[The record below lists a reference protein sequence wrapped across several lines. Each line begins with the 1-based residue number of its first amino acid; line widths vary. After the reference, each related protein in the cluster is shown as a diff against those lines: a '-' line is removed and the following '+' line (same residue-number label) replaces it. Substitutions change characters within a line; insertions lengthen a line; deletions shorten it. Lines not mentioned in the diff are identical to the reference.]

1 VTPKRILMLGASGF
15 LGSHLARQLSR
26 EGHFLRVATRRRDR
40 AKQLLTLPTCEVIE
54 ADVHDPAELLQLC
67 SGQDV
72 IMSLVGILQGGRGQP
87 YGAGFARAHVE
98 LPRKIAAAAQSAG
111 IRRVIHVSALQA
123 AVDAPSGYLRSK
135 AAGEAVLRAADLD
148 LTVFRPSVIFGTGD
162 QFLNVFSS
170 LLGVA
175 PFLPLA
181 CPAARFQPV
190 WVEDVTA
197 CISASLEHPES
208 IGQTYELC
216 GPHQYSLRE
225 LVDYVG
231 MVTGQRRPILG
242 LSDTLSYLQ
251 AWFMEFVP
259 GAPLSRDNYYSM
271 QVPSVCGTGCTL
283 PTLPF
288 GRRATPLEA
297 IAPLYLSDAH
307 RRARNDVFR
316 KGARR

>member
-1 VTPKRILMLGASGF
+1 MLGASGF

-26 EGHFLRVATRRRDR
+26 GGHFLRVATRRRDR

-54 ADVHDPAELLQLC
+54 ADVHDPAALAALC
-67 SGQDV
+67 RGQDT

-98 LPRKIAAAAQSAG
+98 LPRKIAAAAQAAG

-135 AAGEAVLRAADLD
+135 AAGEAVLREADLD

-170 LLGVA
+170 LLGTV

-197 CISASLEHPES
+197 CIDASLNHCES

-231 MVTGQRRPILG
+231 MVTGQWRPILG

-251 AWFMEFVP
+251 AWAMEFVP

-271 QVPSVCGTGCTL
+271 QVPSVCGTAC
-283 PTLPF
+283 TLPF

-297 IAPLYLSDAH
+297 IAPLYLNDAH
-307 RRARNDVFR
+307 RRARNDILR
-316 KGARR
+316 KKAGR

>member
-1 VTPKRILMLGASGF
+1 MTPKRILMLGASGF
-15 LGSHLARQLSR
+15 LGGHLARQLSR

-54 ADVHDPAELLQLC
+54 ADVHDPAQLAKLC
-67 SGQDV
+67 RGQDTV
-72 IMSLVGILQGGRGQP
+72 MNLVGVLQGGRGEP

-98 LPRKIAAAAQSAG
+98 LPRKIAAAAQAAG
-111 IRRVIHVSALQA
+111 MRRMIHVSALQA
-123 AVDAPSGYLRSK
+123 AAAAPSGYLRSK
-135 AAGEAVLRAADLD
+135 AAGEAVLREADLD
-148 LTVFRPSVIFGTGD
+148 LTVFRPSVIFGMGD

-170 LLGVA
+170 LLAAA

-197 CISASLEHPES
+197 CIDASLHQPES

-251 AWFMEFVP
+251 AWVMEFIP
-259 GAPLSRDNYYSM
+259 GAPLSRDSYDSM
-271 QVPSVCGTGCTL
+271 QVPSVCSTGC
-283 PTLPF
+283 TLPF

-307 RRARNDVFR
+307 RRARNDILR
-316 KGARR
+316 KKARR